1 MRKFIVLSEAAL
13 LAGALAGGT
22 QATPL
27 SARGALATS
36 SAFDQAMP
44 DQGVT
49 KAWYHR
55 GYRHYGSYRGHQYG
69 WHRHYA
75 GRGYGH
81 CHWRGCIY

>member
-44 DQGVT
+44 DQQMPPLPFST
-49 KAWYHR
+49 KRAD
-55 GYRHYGSYRGHQYG
+55 GLL
-69 WHRHYA
+69 
-75 GRGYGH
+75 
-81 CHWRGCIY
+81 